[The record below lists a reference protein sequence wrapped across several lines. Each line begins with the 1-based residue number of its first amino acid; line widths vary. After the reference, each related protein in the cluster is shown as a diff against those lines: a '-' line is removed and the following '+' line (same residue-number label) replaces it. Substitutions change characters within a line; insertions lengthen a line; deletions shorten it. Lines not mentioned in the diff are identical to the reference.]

1 MIEEIFHN
9 GLPIRCEYRF
19 RMELYAV
26 DVMLAVALCHDL
38 SFWADRRHFEAGR
51 QIVARHHPRVVS
63 SYRELLGDALENI
76 VFFRPETRSL
86 YAVEDIGQVDEPC
99 AKSLAD
105 GLMAEAYA
113 KYRLSSGI
121 STDNIQ

>member
-1 MIEEIFHN
+1 
-9 GLPIRCEYRF
+9 
-19 RMELYAV
+19 MELYAV
-26 DVMLAVALCHDL
+26 DVMLAVAQCHDL

-63 SYRELLGDALENI
+63 STDCRDALENI

-99 AKSLAD
+99 AKGLAD